1 MTALPALR
9 QGVAFA
15 ATVGLLYIACAIV
28 AMVSPGAIPGALD
41 VVVHG
46 LDIGSLT
53 RDVPPTTVGE
63 VGAGLLYVMAYSFV
77 AGALYGAIRNALARR
92 A

>member
-9 QGVAFA
+9 QGAAFA

-28 AMVSPGAIPGALD
+28 AMVSPWAIPGALD

-63 VGAGLLYVMAYSFV
+63 VGAGLLYVIAYSFV
-77 AGALYGAIRNALARR
+77 AGTLYGAIRNALVRR

>member
-15 ATVGLLYIACAIV
+15 ATAGLLYLACAMV
-28 AMVSPGAIPGALD
+28 AMISPGAIPGALD

-46 LDIGSLT
+46 LEIGPLT
-53 RDVPPTTVGE
+53 RDVPPTTAGE
-63 VGAGLLYVMAYSFV
+63 VGAGLLYVIAYSFV
-77 AGALYGAIRNALARR
+77 AGTLYGAIRNALSHR

>member
-9 QGVAFA
+9 QGAAFA

-63 VGAGLLYVMAYSFV
+63 VGAGLLYVIAYSFV
-77 AGALYGAIRNALARR
+77 AGTLYGAIRNALARP

>member
-1 MTALPALR
+1 MNTLSALR
-9 QGVAFA
+9 QGTAFA
-15 ATVGLLYIACAIV
+15 ATVGLLYVACAIV
-28 AMVSPGAIPGALD
+28 AMIAPQAIPHALD

-53 RDVPPTTVGE
+53 QNVRPTTWTE
-63 VGAGLLYVMAYSFV
+63 VCAGLLYVVGYTFV
-77 AGALYGAIRNALARR
+77 AGTLYGSIRNALARR